1 MDLNYALVTALIAAI
16 IGGFIRGFAGFGGA
30 LIFMPVASAVF
41 GPRLAAPIFLVMDY
55 LLTLPMVVR
64 SFPTCR
70 WVTVLPAAIAGMA
83 TAPVGAWI
91 LANGDPVMLRWIL
104 CLLVMALLALIASG
118 LRFHGQPHAAASA
131 GVGAVAGI
139 FGGIGQV
146 SGPPAAA
153 FWMSGPYPVA
163 VIRANMFCFFGLLSL
178 SSFAAYFWNGFFS
191 EESMMLALTIGPAY
205 AVSLFFGG
213 RFFGKTAGAN
223 YRPVVYA
230 LIAFA
235 ALSSMPAFD
244 HWLR

>member
-1 MDLNYALVTALIAAI
+1 MEFSSALLVALAAAI

-41 GPRLAAPIFLVMDY
+41 GPRLAAPVFLVMDY

-70 WVTVLPAAIAGMA
+70 WPTVLPAAIAGMA
-83 TAPVGAWI
+83 TAPIGAWI
-91 LANGDPVMLRWIL
+91 LGNFDPVTVRWIL

-118 LRFHGQPHAAASA
+118 LRFHGEPHALASV
-131 GVGAVAGI
+131 GVGGVAGI

-146 SGPPAAA
+146 SGPPVAA
-153 FWMSGPYPVA
+153 FWMSGPYPVP
-163 VIRANMFCFFGLLSL
+163 VIRANLICFFGLLSL
-178 SSFAAYFWNGFFS
+178 SSFAAYFWNGFFTT
-191 EESMMLALTIGPAY
+191 ESMTLALLIGPAY

-223 YRPVVYA
+223 YRVVVYA

-244 HWLR
+244 YWLR